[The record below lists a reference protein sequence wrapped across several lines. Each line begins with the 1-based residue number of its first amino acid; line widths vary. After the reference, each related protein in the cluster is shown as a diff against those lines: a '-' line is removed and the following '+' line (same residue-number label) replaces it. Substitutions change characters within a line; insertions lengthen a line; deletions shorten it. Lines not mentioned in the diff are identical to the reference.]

1 MPKLKTNKSILSRLK
16 ITSGGKL
23 LRRPTNQS
31 HFNAKESSKQTR
43 LKHGIRSVK
52 KSDYKSFIKYLPYAK
67 S

>member
-1 MPKLKTNKSILSRLK
+1 MPKLKTNKSIQSRLK
-16 ITSGGKL
+16 ITGRGKL

-31 HFNAKESSKQTR
+31 HFNTKESAKQTR
-43 LKHGIRSVK
+43 IKHGVKPIK

>member
-16 ITSGGKL
+16 ITGGGKL

-43 LKHGIRSVK
+43 IKHGVKPVK